1 MAMIMARSRRLRTG
15 SSPSGA
21 APASEAGYT
30 LTELLVVLA
39 IMGLAAG
46 LAPPLLQSARQHF
59 LARAAVYRL
68 AAQLEA
74 AHERAVDTQ
83 SVVRIGDPAV
93 IFYPDGSASGGDF
106 RFDGATISVGT
117 FSGRV
122 DVGF

>member
-1 MAMIMARSRRLRTG
+1 MIMARSRRLRTG
-15 SSPSGA
+15 SALAG
-21 APASEAGYT
+21 APAGEAGYT

-68 AAQLEA
+68 AAELEA

-93 IFYPDGSASGGDF
+93 IFYPDGSARAAVIHVEGG
-106 RFDGATISVGT
+106 TITVAP

>member
-1 MAMIMARSRRLRTG
+1 MARSLPSPAG
-15 SSPSGA
+15 S
-21 APASEAGYT
+21 APAGVAGYT

-46 LAPPLLQSARQHF
+46 LAPPLLQTARQHA

-68 AAQLEA
+68 VAELEA

-83 SVVRIGDPAV
+83 EVVRVGAPAV
-93 IFYPDGSASGGDF
+93 IFYPDGSARGGEF
-106 RFDGATISVGT
+106 RFDGATISVGA